1 MRVYE
6 FLHWYY
12 SHKLWCKLYLYLSH
26 LLNQFFKFRFI
37 LYKRIWSILPI
48 CSRTTNCYQ
57 LNSFRSH
64 LLIHSSFHFNQMTSI
79 IPNQVELIH
88 ANFLISML
96 TRTNDIVLRIGRS
109 LTDLPALCTD
119 TVVLYQCCSVSSHQM
134 GGFPSSNVG
143 MTDHSVP
150 SQSSSSTGI

>member
-48 CSRTTNCYQ
+48 
-57 LNSFRSH
+57 SH
-64 LLIHSSFHFNQMTSI
+64 HCTPFKILLICSARYFHAK
-79 IPNQVELIH
+79 PW
-88 ANFLISML
+88 SMDEGL
-96 TRTNDIVLRIGRS
+96 LGHFI
-109 LTDLPALCTD
+109 C
-119 TVVLYQCCSVSSHQM
+119 M
-134 GGFPSSNVG
+134 FPSVCKSMSNNLLFLHVG
-143 MTDHSVP
+143 HA
-150 SQSSSSTGI
+150 TGIMSTFCMLASFSRKPAKGKVKADQIFQQQ

>member
-48 CSRTTNCYQ
+48 
-57 LNSFRSH
+57 SH
-64 LLIHSSFHFNQMTSI
+64 HCTPFKILLICSARYFHAKPWSMDEGLLQGSKTLALHPSFTAF
-79 IPNQVELIH
+79 PVD
-88 ANFLISML
+88 ISAIRNYGKR
-96 TRTNDIVLRIGRS
+96 TRT
-109 LTDLPALCTD
+109 
-119 TVVLYQCCSVSSHQM
+119 Q
-134 GGFPSSNVG
+134 
-143 MTDHSVP
+143 
-150 SQSSSSTGI
+150 